1 MFSNHRKSLGC
12 LKNGGSVFVC
22 RQGLDMRI
30 NHQPCK
36 YKDTVVEH
44 QESCSHPRYDGLFVQ
59 NLSGIPGHCIL
70 MLPGTSTDLSDM
82 KTMISS
88 LVDRGYSVASLER
101 PTGILF
107 DRIKD
112 PSIYRSNTVK
122 HWIGRL
128 QNRFNIQS
136 MDVIAHSYASF
147 DIMRLINSNQIKY
160 KKLINN
166 IILINPAGFIK
177 SIKYFN
183 HCLRFLFIYVL
194 EGYINIFKWLYI
206 NRDDNDYNK
215 SYFDLKLNLLTSFF
229 IKTIQNPIKTFREV
243 RDIVSINLENIMI
256 DTIHKYNF
264 RIVVALNTEDD
275 LLPHNRTLSSIN
287 NLFDQE
293 NVLLFPGNH
302 SDLFLPS
309 RELEIF
315 LDNIERITKD
325 K

>member
-1 MFSNHRKSLGC
+1 
-12 LKNGGSVFVC
+12 
-22 RQGLDMRI
+22 
-30 NHQPCK
+30 
-36 YKDTVVEH
+36 
-44 QESCSHPRYDGLFVQ
+44 
-59 NLSGIPGHCIL
+59 

-243 RDIVSINLENIMI
+243 RDIVSINLENII
-256 DTIHKYNF
+256 IVSIHKYNF
-264 RIVVALNTEDD
+264 RIVVALNTEPESVSSWWASTRSD
-275 LLPHNRTLSSIN
+275 LL
-287 NLFDQE
+287 
-293 NVLLFPGNH
+293 
-302 SDLFLPS
+302 
-309 RELEIF
+309 
-315 LDNIERITKD
+315 
-325 K
+325 